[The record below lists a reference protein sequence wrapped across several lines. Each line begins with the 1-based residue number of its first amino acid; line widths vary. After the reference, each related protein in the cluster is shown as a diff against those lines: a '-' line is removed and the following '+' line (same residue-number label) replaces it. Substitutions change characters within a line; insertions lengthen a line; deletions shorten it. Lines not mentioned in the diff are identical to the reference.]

1 MKKTLIALAVAASAL
16 MSGQVMADV
25 SWQQPGN
32 LDQTVNFGGTIT
44 KPEYQNQWVWGVGA
58 GLDSFQSSF
67 TDLSEDKTELTFAA
81 KENMPVL
88 VGKVTEAF
96 PLDLQAGYGAA
107 PQIQFSGFDGN
118 KIEMVSNRGS
128 ASLQIP
134 VKGKDSLQSGVFT
147 LTGTVQNLVMYHDKG
162 NDMAF
167 FGSVYSQQPGQIFY
181 GGAPNKTI
189 IDAPTGLV
197 SFGGLGSEGLL
208 ALITKKYPDV
218 TKAGGNTSM
227 EGTIDRISGG
237 AASYVFGIK
246 AGVSQKVKFNEAVTE
261 NTEWVA
267 PLHITVSY
275 S

>member
-1 MKKTLIALAVAASAL
+1 MKKTLIALAMAASAL

-58 GLDSFQSSF
+58 GFDSFQSSF
-67 TDLSEDKTELTFAA
+67 IDLSEDKTELTFAA

-96 PLDLQAGYGAA
+96 PLNFPAGYGAA

-118 KIEMVSNRGS
+118 KIEMIPNNRNS
-128 ASLQIP
+128 VSLQIP

-147 LTGTVQNLVMYHDKG
+147 LTGAAKTLVMYHAKG
-162 NDMAF
+162 NDTAF
-167 FGSVYSQQPGQIFY
+167 YGSVYSKQPGQIFY
-181 GGAPNKTI
+181 GGAPENSVSYS
-189 IDAPTGLV
+189 GLTE
-197 SFGGLGSEGLL
+197 FGGLGSDDLL
-208 ALITKKYPDV
+208 TLITKKYPEV
-218 TKAGGNTSM
+218 TKKGGNTEM
-227 EGTIDRISGG
+227 AGTIDRISGG
-237 AASYVFGIK
+237 AASYAFGIT

>member
-1 MKKTLIALAVAASAL
+1 MALAVAASAL

-58 GLDSFQSSF
+58 GFDSFQSSF

-96 PLDLQAGYGAA
+96 PLDFQAGYGAA

-118 KIEMVSNRGS
+118 KIEMVSNDRS
-128 ASLQIP
+128 SVSLQIP

-147 LTGTVQNLVMYHDKG
+147 LTGTAQTLVMYHAKG

-167 FGSVYSQQPGQIFY
+167 FGSVYSKQPGQIFY
-181 GGAPNKTI
+181 GGAPEN
-189 IDAPTGLV
+189 AVSYSGLV
-197 SFGGLGSEGLL
+197 SFGGLGSDDLL
-208 ALITKKYPDV
+208 ALVTKKYPDV
-218 TKAGGNTSM
+218 TKKGGNTPM

-237 AASYVFGIK
+237 AASYAFGIK